1 MFERSESNTVEVCL
15 ETFMSRFSMTVF
27 LKKLFLNPLCLDSEI
42 AHYAGTARTAIW
54 VHIDTIHQKR
64 W

>member
-1 MFERSESNTVEVCL
+1 
-15 ETFMSRFSMTVF
+15 MTVF

-54 VHIDTIHQKR
+54 VHIDTIHQKL